1 MSVPS
6 VTFLQPGPSPEMMWE
21 ADIYTIGGS
30 RLVVRK
36 RMQRDSFLVG
46 AAWLTITFVV
56 LSSTPFPMASLPFTE
71 SQERTLESD
80 LYIKKKMIPLGGW
93 SHDPLSMLDQKE
105 QFLTF
110 APET

>member
-30 RLVVRK
+30 RLEVRK

-46 AAWLTITFVV
+46 AAWLIITFVV
-56 LSSTPFPMASLPFTE
+56 LSSTLFPMASLPFTE

-80 LYIKKKMIPLGGW
+80 LYKKRK
-93 SHDPLSMLDQKE
+93 
-105 QFLTF
+105 
-110 APET
+110 